1 MTPSIFSPFFGREES
16 LEKEEIAM
24 ARTTPLVCQFLE
36 NISRA
41 VLEEYQD
48 LIREYTKNRHGIYSL
63 YRKDKLY
70 YVGLASNLRSRLKQ
84 HLKDAHR
91 DKWDSF
97 SLYITID
104 LNAIKEL
111 ESLLLRV
118 LRPEG
123 NRTGGRFVKAENLR
137 RKLVADIRAR
147 HRDKEHALMPL
158 KKRPVTKKVPPVV
171 DDETIPLAKYVRQR
185 MRLRVRYKG
194 KLYKAIL
201 RKDGQIRYNG
211 VNYKTPSAAG
221 SALRD
226 GRATNGWQFWH
237 YERAPGDWVP
247 LAKMRS

>member
-1 MTPSIFSPFFGREES
+1 
-16 LEKEEIAM
+16 M

-36 NISRA
+36 NVSRG

-48 LIREYTKNRHGIYSL
+48 IFREYTKDRHGIYAL
-63 YRKDKLY
+63 YRNSELY
-70 YVGLASNLRSRLKQ
+70 YVGLAGNLRSRLKQ
-84 HLKDAHR
+84 HLKDGHR
-91 DKWDSF
+91 DKWDTL

-123 NRTGGRFVKAENLR
+123 NKTGGRFVKAENLR
-137 RKLVADIRAR
+137 RKLVKDIRER
-147 HRDKEHALMPL
+147 HREKEYALMPGR
-158 KKRPVTKKVPPVV
+158 KRKPVKVVKRV
-171 DDETIPLAKYVRQR
+171 EDESIPLAKYVRDR

-194 KLYKAIL
+194 KLYRAIL
-201 RKDGQIRYNG
+201 RKDGQIRYDG
-211 VNYKTPSAAG
+211 VIYKTPSAAG
-221 SALRD
+221 AAIRD

-247 LAKMRS
+247 LLKLRK